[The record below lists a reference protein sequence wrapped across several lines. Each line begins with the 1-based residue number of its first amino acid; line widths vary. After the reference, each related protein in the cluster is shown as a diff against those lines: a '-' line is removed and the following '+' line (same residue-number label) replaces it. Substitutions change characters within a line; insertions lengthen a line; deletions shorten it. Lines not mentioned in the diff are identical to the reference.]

1 MRWAFDTL
9 DGKDADDVLRIM
21 MTTPARQVAARFAE
35 LRKDTR
41 VSDITAQRLE
51 KLYTLF
57 GAAAT
62 PGVDM
67 AVRA

>member
-1 MRWAFDTL
+1 M
-9 DGKDADDVLRIM
+9 LRIV
-21 MTTPARQVAARFAE
+21 MTTPARQVADLFAE

-57 GAAAT
+57 GTAAT

-67 AVRA
+67 TVRA